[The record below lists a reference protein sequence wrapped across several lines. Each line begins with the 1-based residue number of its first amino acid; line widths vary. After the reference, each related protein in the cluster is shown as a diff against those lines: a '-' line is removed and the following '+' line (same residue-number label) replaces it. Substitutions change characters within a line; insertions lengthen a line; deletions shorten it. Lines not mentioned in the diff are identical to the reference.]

1 MVRIAKLTDYSIVL
15 LTWLASGDEKRL
27 ITAAGLAAAAHLPYP
42 TVSKILKV
50 LLRAGLVTST
60 RGQQGG
66 YRLARPAD
74 RVSVAEIIAAMEG
87 PIALTDCSAEV
98 KGLCDLEPVC
108 PVTHS
113 WQRIN
118 VAVRDA
124 LQNLTL
130 EEMTRPLSVN
140 VTRATEP
147 RLTLI
152 RSNRP

>member
-1 MVRIAKLTDYSIVL
+1 MVRIAKLTDYAIVL
-15 LTWLASGDEKRL
+15 LAWLASGDDRPL
-27 ITAAGLAAAAHLPYP
+27 FAAAELAAAAQLPYP
-42 TVSKILKV
+42 TVSKILRV
-50 LLRAGLVTST
+50 LSRAGLVISV
-60 RGQQGG
+60 RGFQGG

-87 PIALTDCSAEV
+87 PIALTECSADNP
-98 KGLCDLEPVC
+98 GLCDLEPLC
-108 PVTHS
+108 PVTRN

-118 VAVRDA
+118 AAVRDA

-130 EEMTRPLSVN
+130 EELTRPP
-140 VTRATEP
+140 TKAAIP